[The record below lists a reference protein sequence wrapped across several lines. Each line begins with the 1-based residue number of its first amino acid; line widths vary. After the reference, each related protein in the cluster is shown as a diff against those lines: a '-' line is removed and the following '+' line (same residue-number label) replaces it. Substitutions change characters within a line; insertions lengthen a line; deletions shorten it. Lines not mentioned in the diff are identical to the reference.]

1 MRQRLSIFLF
11 VVLVI
16 VALVALNAASY
27 APIERKPDAE
37 MSPNRSTFNA
47 GASGTRALYDFLSE
61 SGYQVVRWRDP
72 IAALDSGSSGN
83 QRPGTFVVV
92 GQTILPYSADEVR
105 SLLGWVSRGNRL
117 VLIDR
122 SPDPQFLS
130 NRDASQISLEKSP
143 NVPFNVQSGDAEA
156 MTAGAGLAH
165 PVQPTSSTKEVTD
178 IQPSRFA
185 SLIVISAADVDQPNG
200 HTELLDDEDETGD
213 VPTGGEKKQSAR
225 NRSGEPPPPPPPS
238 PAASP
243 VIVFGGV
250 QPANP
255 APLAPVVQVA
265 NEKGPLLVE
274 YNIGAGRVDLLSDPF
289 IVSNTGISRADN
301 LQLALNIIGSDKR
314 IIAFDEFHQGQGK
327 TENELIAY
335 FRGTPLL
342 AIVGQL
348 SLIVILLVWTGGKRF
363 GRPLPLPNVDRRS
376 SLEFVAS
383 MAELQQRAGAY
394 DLAIEN
400 IYTRLRRVLA
410 RYSGAASNLS
420 TDEIAVRVAD
430 RSGLEFARIASLMR
444 ECEEA
449 ISGGPMDK
457 QKAVDLIAR
466 LRDLERD
473 LGVSSRL
480 RDIRQEKEIK

>member
-1 MRQRLSIFLF
+1 
-11 VVLVI
+11 
-16 VALVALNAASY
+16 
-27 APIERKPDAE
+27 
-37 MSPNRSTFNA
+37 
-47 GASGTRALYDFLSE
+47 
-61 SGYQVVRWRDP
+61 
-72 IAALDSGSSGN
+72 
-83 QRPGTFVVV
+83 
-92 GQTILPYSADEVR
+92 
-105 SLLGWVSRGNRL
+105 
-117 VLIDR
+117 
-122 SPDPQFLS
+122 
-130 NRDASQISLEKSP
+130 
-143 NVPFNVQSGDAEA
+143 VPFNVQSGDAEA

-185 SLIVISAADVDQPNG
+185 SLINISAAAFDHPNG
-200 HTELLDDEDETGD
+200 HAELLDDKDETGD
-213 VPTGGEKKQSAR
+213 VSTGGEKKQSVR
-225 NRSGEPPPPPPPS
+225 NGPGEPPPTS
-238 PAASP
+238 PAPSP
-243 VIVFGGV
+243 VIVFGGA
-250 QPANP
+250 QAANP

-274 YNIGAGRVDLLSDPF
+274 YNIGAGRVTFLSDPF

-301 LQLALNIIGSDKR
+301 LQLALNIIGRDKR

-335 FRGTPLL
+335 FRGTPLF
-342 AIVGQL
+342 AIAGQL

-420 TDEIAVRVAD
+420 ADEIAARVAD

-449 ISGGPMDK
+449 IGGGPMDRH
-457 QKAVDLIAR
+457 KAVDLVAR

-473 LGVSSRL
+473 LGISSRL